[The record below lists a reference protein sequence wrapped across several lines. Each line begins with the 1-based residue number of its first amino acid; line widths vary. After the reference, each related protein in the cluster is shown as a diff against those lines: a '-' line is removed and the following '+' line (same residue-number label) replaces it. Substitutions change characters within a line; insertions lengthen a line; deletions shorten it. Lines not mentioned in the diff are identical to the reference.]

1 MSLSRDPAEKS
12 PSLLSGPP
20 KRGAG
25 VRRLNRLP
33 IAFAIG
39 GAMLVVAAIGYTY
52 HARLMQSAANADKA
66 AQQKPAPGNGAAVLS
81 GAPAGGEVISA
92 VLRTPSGRRGEGGP
106 QQRRRL
112 AVRRPHHRDPG
123 GGGTVSLS
131 PDPPDRSPSLL
142 SGPPKRGV
150 GVRRLNRLPIAFA
163 IGGAMLVVAAIG
175 YTYHARLMQ
184 SAANADKA
192 AQQKP
197 APGNGAAVLSGA
209 PAGGEVIPAVLRTQ
223 LPAGSAQ
230 GRPASPLPTLPADGN
245 AAGGQPS
252 ADDDAAKARR
262 EAWQAYYAELAQLRK
277 DRLAAATSAMT
288 ADTGMSSS
296 NGSGTQPVTPG
307 AGTATP
313 AALTGADATAGE
325 PGRGP
330 GAPGFVPAVQPGG
343 FGLPLYPPARVDTSA
358 QREKQAFLSQPGD
371 VTGNSDDLQ
380 ATLRDPSSPFLV
392 MAGTAIPA
400 VMIGGINS
408 DMPGMVIGQVSTN
421 VYDTATGRYLLIP
434 QGARLIGSYDNMVA
448 NGQTRVGVIWNRI
461 IYPDTEFDRP
471 RLHGGRRPGRLCRL
485 P

>member
-1 MSLSRDPAEKS
+1 VSLSPDPAGRS

-52 HARLMQSAANADKA
+52 HARLMQSAANADTA
-66 AQQKPAPGNGAAVLS
+66 A
-81 GAPAGGEVISA
+81 
-92 VLRTPSGRRGEGGP
+92 R
-106 QQRRRL
+106 
-112 AVRRPHHRDPG
+112 
-123 GGGTVSLS
+123 
-131 PDPPDRSPSLL
+131 
-142 SGPPKRGV
+142 
-150 GVRRLNRLPIAFA
+150 
-163 IGGAMLVVAAIG
+163 
-175 YTYHARLMQ
+175 
-184 SAANADKA
+184 
-192 AQQKP
+192 QKP

-209 PAGGEVIPAVLRTQ
+209 PAGGEVIPAVLRTPV
-223 LPAGSAQ
+223 PAGSAQ

-245 AAGGQPS
+245 AAGGQPP

-288 ADTGMSSS
+288 ADTGMS
-296 NGSGTQPVTPG
+296 NGNGNQPLSPG

-313 AALTGADATAGE
+313 AALTGAEATAGD
-325 PGRGP
+325 PGRGA

-343 FGLPLYPPARVDTSA
+343 FGLPTYPPARVDTSA

-371 VTGNSDDLQ
+371 VTGNSDDLL

-461 IYPDTEFDRP
+461 IYPDTESID
-471 RLHGGRRPGRLCRL
+471 LGSMEGADQGGYAGFHDQVNTHFWSKIGNALLISIAGAGVQLSQGTGQTTNGYNAQQIAAASLGQQFGELGQEYARAGLSIPNTLEIRPGYRFVVMVNKDMHLRPYVDQRTNAAAQPPGTGL
-485 P
+485 IMR